1 MKKMF
6 IILLGAAALASCKQS
21 DHMEDH
27 QPYEASETGTTTS
40 EEVTSGGVRTSP
52 EATSDSTAKSSNATS
67 NTPDGAE
74 ANDTVKKPA
83 PLNKRKEVTPPDIS
97 KPQ

>member
-1 MKKMF
+1 MKKIF
-6 IILLGAAALASCKQS
+6 ILLLSTAALTACRQTGQG
-21 DHMEDH
+21 EDN
-27 QPYEASETGTTTS
+27 QPYGASETGTTTS

-52 EATSDSTAKSSNATS
+52 EATSDSTAQNSNATS
-67 NTPDGAE
+67 GTPGSAE

-83 PLNKRKEVTPPDIS
+83 PLKQRKEVTPPDIS